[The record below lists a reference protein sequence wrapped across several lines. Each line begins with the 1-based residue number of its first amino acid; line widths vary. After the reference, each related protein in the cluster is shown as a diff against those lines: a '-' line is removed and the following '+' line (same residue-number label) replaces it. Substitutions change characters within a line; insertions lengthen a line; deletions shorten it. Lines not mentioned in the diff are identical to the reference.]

1 MAWTKKY
8 HIVALHLTRLAR
20 SITLFHVYRTIFS
33 YDLSREFYREG
44 YWFLKRHL
52 FQGWDKNP
60 PLCSFLLYFVFSR
73 DGALLVLRANI
84 YFSILYS
91 HEVLRDLEYVVKLGF
106 WTQEKLSH
114 DHQMSQRQ
122 SHQGMERY
130 VLECLHIYKCW
141 WTSLQRWIFSR
152 FKCEIW
158 SQKLSGTYLLT
169 QIW

>member
-122 SHQGMERY
+122 SHQVWRGMSLSVYTSINADEHLYSDEYFQGLSVKSEVRNWV
-130 VLECLHIYKCW
+130 VLIY
-141 WTSLQRWIFSR
+141 
-152 FKCEIW
+152 
-158 SQKLSGTYLLT
+158 
-169 QIW
+169 